1 MSTPLQQLLEMGQ
14 SPWYDDIHRSLVK
27 SGKLQAL
34 LSMGIRGATVNP
46 SIFEKAVS
54 ASADY
59 DDEIRE
65 LLRRGLAPSQIYEH
79 LLIGDVRSAADL
91 FRPIYE
97 ETGGL
102 DGYASIEVSPGLA
115 HDTLGTVEEAKRFF
129 REVARPNVMIKV
141 PATDEAVPAIRQLT
155 GEGINVNITLI
166 FGIDY
171 YEQVMDAYIGGLHD
185 LRSRG
190 EPLDRVASVASF
202 FVSRVDTE
210 VDRRLEA
217 LIAAEQNEGQRR
229 HLQDLKGKAAI
240 ANARLA
246 YQHFKRKFYGEPFRE
261 LRAAGARVQR
271 PLWAS
276 TSTKNPAYR
285 DVMYVEE
292 LIGPDTINTMPAAT
306 IDAFQDHGRV
316 SRTLDRKRHFEE
328 TRATMQALNAAGIS
342 MKEVTDRLQV
352 DGIAAFAK
360 SLESLY
366 GAIRQKQ
373 SATTEIEY
381 LLNAPSSLSGKPA
394 HVAVMHALDRE
405 E

>member
-1 MSTPLQQLLEMGQ
+1 MGQ
-14 SPWYDDIHRSLVK
+14 SPWYDDIHRGLVK
-27 SGKLQAL
+27 SGKLQSL
-34 LSMGIRGATVNP
+34 ISMGIRGATVNP
-46 SIFEKAVS
+46 TIFEKAV
-54 ASADY
+54 AGSADY

-65 LLRRGLAPSQIYEH
+65 LLGRGIDPSQIYER
-79 LLIGDVRSAADL
+79 LLIEDVRSAADL
-91 FRPIYE
+91 FRPIYD

-102 DGYASIEVSPGLA
+102 DGYVSIEVSPYLA
-115 HDTLGTVEEAKRFF
+115 HDTRGTIEEAWRFV
-129 REVARPNVMIKV
+129 REVDRPNVMIKV
-141 PATDEAVPAIRQLT
+141 PATDEGVPAIRQLT

-185 LRSRG
+185 LRSKG
-190 EPLDRVASVASF
+190 EPIDRVTSVASF
-202 FVSRVDTE
+202 FVSRVDVE
-210 VDRRLEA
+210 VDRRLDE
-217 LIAAEQNEGQRR
+217 LIDTEKKEGTRR

-246 YQHFKRKFYGEPFRE
+246 YQHFKRKFYSETFRE

-276 TSTKNPAYR
+276 TSTKNPDYR

-306 IDAFQDHGRV
+306 IEAFEDHGQV
-316 SRTLDRKRHFEE
+316 SRTIKPERHFEE
-328 TRATMQALNAAGIS
+328 TRATMQALSAAGIS
-342 MKEVTDRLQV
+342 MKEVTDKLQV

-366 GAIRQKQ
+366 WAISQKRRVVTKRKQ
-373 SATTEIEY
+373 LA
-381 LLNAPSSLSGKPA
+381 ASL
-394 HVAVMHALDRE
+394 R
-405 E
+405 